1 MKIGNVETKNNLVLA
16 PMAGITTSAFRTIC
30 IENGAGLVYAEMVS
44 DKGITYS
51 NKKTLHMVDVWDNE
65 HPLSMQLFGSD
76 PVSITNAA
84 KIVDAQ
90 NKIDILDI
98 NMGCP
103 VKKVVSSG
111 AGSALLKNP
120 DLIYTIVKSLTDN
133 VKVPVTVKIRTGWDH
148 NSINCVE
155 VAKQIEK
162 AGASAIA
169 IHGRT
174 RSDMYLNTANYNL
187 IKDVKEA
194 VSIPVI
200 GNGDVTGIA
209 SAIKMQATGVDGIMI
224 GRAACGNPWIFK
236 ELSTYFETGEI
247 IARPTK
253 KEIIDMM
260 LEHASRLMLLKG
272 EHIAVV
278 EMRTHA
284 AMYLRQLIGTKNYKV
299 KAVKIEKMQDLI
311 EVANEVLN
319 DNNVYVK

>member
-51 NKKTLHMVDVWDNE
+51 NKKTLNMVDVWDNE

-76 PVSITNAA
+76 PLSLTNAA

-120 DLIYTIVKSLTDN
+120 DLIYSIVKSLTDN

-148 NSINCVE
+148 NSINCCE
-155 VAKQIEK
+155 VAKTIEK

-174 RSDMYLNTANYNL
+174 RSDMYLNTANYEL
-187 IKDVKEA
+187 IRDVKEA

-200 GNGDVTGIA
+200 GNGDVVGIE
-209 SAIKMQATGVDGIMI
+209 SAIKMASTGVDGIMI
-224 GRAACGNPWIFK
+224 GRGACGNPWIFK
-236 ELSTYFETGEI
+236 ELSTYFEKGEI
-247 IARPTK
+247 ISRPSK

-260 LEHASRLMLLKG
+260 LLHASRLMMQKG

-299 KAVKIEKMQDLI
+299 KAVKIETMQDLI
-311 EVANEVLN
+311 NVANEVLN
-319 DNNVYVK
+319 DELIYVK